1 MNRLRSFLLI
11 IPETAFNI
19 VGRKSNQTHER
30 IAITAHID
38 TKIDTPG
45 AIDNGMGVTILLL
58 LAELLKDY
66 AGKYPIELVILNG
79 EDYYGAPGQVK
90 YIEQNVGRFGD
101 MLLNVNIVRNS
112 PILQMIILAWLI
124 LNGWQS
130 VLWVLWN

>member
-1 MNRLRSFLLI
+1 LRSFLLI

-66 AGKYPIELVILNG
+66 
-79 EDYYGAPGQVK
+79 GAPGQVK